1 MIGYVLDTSAAI
13 PLLMEQHDA
22 HKVVASAVGDRPLS
36 LAGHSLAETYSVLT
50 RLPGDSRLEID
61 DAITLIDTRIE
72 SVLPLSDSVQRTL
85 HRRLRDVG
93 VSGGAVWDGI
103 IALTAVEHGMTLL
116 SRDSRAWRVYA
127 ALGATF
133 ASPGL

>member
-1 MIGYVLDTSAAI
+1 VSGYLLDASAAV
-13 PLLMEQHDA
+13 PLLMERHDA
-22 HKVVASAVGDRPLS
+22 HAVVASAVGDRPLC
-36 LAGHSLAETYSVLT
+36 LAGLSLAETYSVLT

-72 SVLPLSDSVQRTL
+72 TVLPLSESVQRTL

-116 SRDSRAWRVYA
+116 SRDARAWRVYA